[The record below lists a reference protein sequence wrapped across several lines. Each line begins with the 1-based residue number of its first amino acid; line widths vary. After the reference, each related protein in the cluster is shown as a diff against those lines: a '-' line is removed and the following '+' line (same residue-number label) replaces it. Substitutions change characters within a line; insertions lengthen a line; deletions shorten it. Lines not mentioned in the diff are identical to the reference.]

1 MLMEKASGPY
11 VRQRCQIP
19 VHDPWNHSLYIISVR
34 PKEEEKFIK
43 SSDNSEFAP
52 SLLRGM
58 RSQDGRFHCVTPI
71 TQGSQWLMLTFVTFN
86 KMQASEQSEQT

>member
-71 TQGSQWLMLTFVTFN
+71 TQGSLWLMLTFVTFN

>member
-11 VRQRCQIP
+11 IRHRCHIP
-19 VHDPWNHSLYIISVR
+19 VHDPWNHSLYVVSVR

-52 SLLRGM
+52 A
-58 RSQDGRFHCVTPI
+58 F
-71 TQGSQWLMLTFVTFN
+71 
-86 KMQASEQSEQT
+86 